1 MFQVKEVQMMD
12 YFLKRIVTDNENAL
26 HGKNLKLVVR
36 IIDDLWAGDFVEL
49 EGFDIARTFIDG
61 SGDISE
67 LPLGVGISPT
77 IGKVRNSYFNFI
89 KKGFSNP
96 LRKLN
101 KVPVLFQALSEI
113 VTEANIR
120 AEKEELE
127 PVLYNA
133 YSLKS
138 KVSLPFLALKHSN
151 IEVVSII
158 DFDEY
163 GK

>member
-1 MFQVKEVQMMD
+1 MPQVNEVQMMD
-12 YFLKRIVTDNENAL
+12 YFLKRIVADNEHAL
-26 HGKNLKLVVR
+26 HGKNLKLVAR
-36 IIDDLWAGDFVEL
+36 INDDLWTGDFVKL
-49 EGFDIARTFIDG
+49 DGFDIARTYIDEV
-61 SGDISE
+61 GDVTE
-67 LPLGVGISPT
+67 TPLAVSISPT
-77 IGKVRNSYFNFI
+77 ISKVRNVYFNFV

-96 LRKLN
+96 FKKLSDT
-101 KVPVLFQALSEI
+101 PVLLQSLIEI
-113 VTEANIR
+113 VSEANI
-120 AEKEELE
+120 KTDKYELE

-158 DFDEY
+158 DLDEY